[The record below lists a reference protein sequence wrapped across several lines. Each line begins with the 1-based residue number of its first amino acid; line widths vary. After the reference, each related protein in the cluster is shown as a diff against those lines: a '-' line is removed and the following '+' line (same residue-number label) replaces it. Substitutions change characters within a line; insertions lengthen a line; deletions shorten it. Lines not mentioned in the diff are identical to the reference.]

1 MMIVPI
7 YAKVSIKRRKEYEK
21 YKETCCFICIDCLL
35 GKNWILPI
43 IPIYAKT
50 SY

>member
-21 YKETCCFICIDCLL
+21 YKETHCFLKVEDKHYIVLNKPKFNHL
-35 GKNWILPI
+35 RF
-43 IPIYAKT
+43 T
-50 SY
+50 S

>member
-21 YKETCCFICIDCLL
+21 YKETRCFICIDYFYS
-35 GKNWILPI
+35 GSNIM
-43 IPIYAKT
+43 A
-50 SY
+50 